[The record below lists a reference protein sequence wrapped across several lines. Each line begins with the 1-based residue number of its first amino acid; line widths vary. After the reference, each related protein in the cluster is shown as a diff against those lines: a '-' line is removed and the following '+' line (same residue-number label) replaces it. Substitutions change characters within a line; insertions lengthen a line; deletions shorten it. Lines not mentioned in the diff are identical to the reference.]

1 MVKNMINLTSKEDI
15 KFIYKTANS
24 ILKECSD
31 IDAVNLLEEK
41 YAPNNS
47 QLLYNVA
54 IKIAKSKILMNSI
67 DKKISITIVFAV
79 YNEHNRMLDSNM
91 HPNGENFIEN
101 KIEQL
106 NWLFENVRDLVDW
119 KMIIVD
125 DGCPNH
131 SGLIAQN
138 IIDRKFKNYNIEILF
153 LENSIRENLPPA
165 RNLTSTDESQKGG
178 SIIYGMWK
186 ASLEN
191 STLDHIIVYTDADL
205 SIHLSQ
211 IGLLINDIVNSDVK
225 VSIGSKRERKSVLLK
240 SKSRNLRGMFF
251 IYLWKQLIPDL
262 GYLNDTQCPLKA
274 FRADL
279 VHDIIED
286 NIESK
291 FAFDIEL
298 LLKAQLNQT
307 NKNIPNIKSQPI
319 AVIDSEAEST
329 TIALNPY
336 LTMLKSIVK
345 IYQKYLPPNEKSEK
359 LAHFL
364 KTLDENDW
372 KKLIDDIP
380 KENIGR
386 KVDDFEYDF
395 LLSKIT

>member
-279 VHDIIED
+279 VHDIIEE

-395 LLSKIT
+395 LRSKIT

>member
-15 KFIYKTANS
+15 ESIYETADT

-41 YAPNNS
+41 YAGDKS
-47 QLLYNVA
+47 LLLYNVA
-54 IKIAKSKILMNSI
+54 IKIAKSKILMNII
-67 DKKISITIVFAV
+67 DEKISITIVFAI
-79 YNEHNRMLDSNM
+79 YNEHNRMLDSNT
-91 HPNGENFIEN
+91 HPNGESFIEN

-106 NWLFENVRDLVDW
+106 NWLFENVSDLIDW

-131 SGLIAQN
+131 SGLIAQDM
-138 IIDRKFKNYNIEILF
+138 IDRKFKKYNVEILF
-153 LENSIRENLPPA
+153 LENAIKENLPIA
-165 RNLTSTDESQKGG
+165 HNLTSTNDSQKGG

-186 ASLEN
+186 ASHEN
-191 STLDHIIVYTDADL
+191 SNSDHIIVYTDADL

-211 IGLLINDIVNSDVK
+211 IGLLINDIINSDVK
-225 VSIGSKRERKSVLLK
+225 VSVGSKREKRSVLLK
-240 SKSRNLRGMFF
+240 SNSRNLRGMFF
-251 IYLWKQLIPDL
+251 ISLWKQLIPDL

-279 VHDIIED
+279 VHEIIED

-298 LLKAQLNQT
+298 LLKSQLNQT
-307 NKNIPNIKSQPI
+307 NKNIANIKSQPI

-329 TIALNPY
+329 TIELNPY

-345 IYQKYLPPNEKSEK
+345 MYQKYLPPNESSEK
-359 LAHFL
+359 LADFL
-364 KTLDENDW
+364 NALDEKGW
-372 KKLIDDIP
+372 KKLVDNIP

-386 KVDDFEYDF
+386 KVDDFKYDF
-395 LLSKIT
+395 LG

>member
-1 MVKNMINLTSKEDI
+1 MVKNMINLTSREDI
-15 KFIYKTANS
+15 ESIYETANG
-24 ILKECSD
+24 ILEECSD
-31 IDAVNLLEEK
+31 IDAVNALEEK
-41 YAPNNS
+41 YAGDTS
-47 QLLYNVA
+47 RLLYNVA
-54 IKIAKSKILMNSI
+54 IKIAKSKILMNRI
-67 DKKISITIVFAV
+67 DRKISITVVFAV
-79 YNEHNRMLDSNM
+79 YKEHNRMLDSSE

-125 DGCPNH
+125 DGCPHH
-131 SGLIAQN
+131 SGRIARE

-153 LENSIRENLPPA
+153 LENAIRENLPPA

-186 ASLEN
+186 ASQEN
-191 STLDHIIVYTDADL
+191 SSADHVIVYTDADL

-211 IGLLINDIVNSDVK
+211 IGLLVNDIVNGGAK
-225 VSIGSKRERKSVLLK
+225 VSVGSKRERRSVLLK
-240 SKSRNLRGMFF
+240 SNRRNLRGMFF
-251 IYLWKQLIPDL
+251 IYLWKQLIPEL

-298 LLKAQLNQT
+298 LLKAQLEQPD
-307 NKNIPNIKSQPI
+307 KNTPAIKSQPV

-345 IYQKYLPPNEKSEK
+345 MYRKYLPSNERAER

-364 KTLDENDW
+364 NALDENEW
-372 KKLIDDIP
+372 KKLVDNIP

-386 KVDDFEYDF
+386 EVADFEYDF
-395 LLSKIT
+395 LPSKIP